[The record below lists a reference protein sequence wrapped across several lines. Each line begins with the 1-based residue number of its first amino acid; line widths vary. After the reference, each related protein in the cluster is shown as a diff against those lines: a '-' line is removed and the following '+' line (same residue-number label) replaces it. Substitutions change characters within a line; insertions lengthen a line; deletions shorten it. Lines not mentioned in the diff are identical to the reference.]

1 MSQRRVAEYV
11 VWVVVLVAVS
21 AAMLALRARLNEA
34 HIALTFLLIV
44 LGASARGG
52 RTFGLAIAGAAF
64 LIFDWF
70 FLPPYNN
77 LIVTNPLD
85 WLVLLA
91 FLATSAVAA
100 QLLYRAQTEATLA
113 RRRAAEIDRLA
124 ALGAES
130 LNAGQPQDALFA
142 VADVMR
148 TTLGVDQCVIFP
160 REAPPAITQSPP
172 NVPADRT
179 IAPGLVA
186 WVLQHGTEAVLS
198 ADGTTRL
205 AWEGP
210 ARLEMVPRARALMLP
225 LKVRDRSVGV
235 LAIVRDDGLALDVEA
250 RRVLDA
256 LSYYAALGVERARLV
271 ADAQHTEALR
281 QADKLKDALVASVSH
296 DLRTPLTTIKAL
308 AHDLSQGGDER
319 AEVIEQEADRLNEF
333 VANLL
338 DISRIASG
346 SWRPTPELNEAED
359 LVGAALQRI
368 AGPLGTRTVSV
379 FLDPANPI
387 LIGRFDFTQTLRALV
402 NLLDNAIKY
411 GPSDAPIELSVRR
424 DGDMIAFAVSDHG
437 PGIPASEI
445 ERVFEPFYRPPATP
459 PDIGGAGLGLSI
471 ARGLVEAQGGSLR
484 YTPRPGGGSTFTLR
498 VPILHEKFMSTGAL
512 STRPSRPDR

>member
-1 MSQRRVAEYV
+1 VTRVTRRQFGEYALWVAALFL
-11 VWVVVLVAVS
+11 VW
-21 AAMLALRARLNEA
+21 AAMLSVRPRLNEA
-34 HIALTFLLIV
+34 HVALTFLLVV

-64 LIFDWF
+64 VLFDWF
-70 FLPPYNN
+70 FLPPYGA
-77 LIVTNPLD
+77 LAVSNPLD
-85 WLVLLA
+85 YVVLLA
-91 FLATSAVAA
+91 FLATSFVAA
-100 QLLYRAQTEATLA
+100 QLLYRAQAEAALA
-113 RRRAAEIDRLA
+113 QRRAAEIDRLA

-142 VADVMR
+142 VAEMMR
-148 TTLGVDQCVIFP
+148 ATLGVDQCVIFP
-160 REAPPAITQSPP
+160 RETPPAITQSPP
-172 NVPADRT
+172 NVPAGRA

-210 ARLEMVPRARALMLP
+210 AQLETVTQARALLLP
-225 LKVRDRSVGV
+225 LRVRERNVGV
-235 LAIVRDDGLALDVEA
+235 LAIVRDHGLQLDAEG

-271 ADAQHTEALR
+271 ADAQHAEALR

-308 AHDLSQGGDER
+308 AHDISVGGDER
-319 AEVIEQEADRLNEF
+319 ASIIEQEADRLNEF

-338 DISRIASG
+338 DLSRIQAG
-346 SWRPTPELNEAED
+346 SWQPSPEANEAED
-359 LVGAALQRI
+359 LVGAALQRV
-368 AGPLGTRTVSV
+368 AGPRGSRDITVS
-379 FLDPANPI
+379 LDDQNPV
-387 LIGRFDFTQTLRALV
+387 LIGRFDFTATLRALV

-411 GPSDAPIELSVRR
+411 APATSPIELSVRR
-424 DGDMIAFAVSDHG
+424 DGNMIAFAVSDPG
-437 PGIPASEI
+437 PGVPPSEA
-445 ERVFEPFYRPPATP
+445 ERVFEPFYRPPGTP

-471 ARGLVEAQGGSLR
+471 ARGLVEMQGGTLR
-484 YTPRPGGGSTFTLR
+484 YSPRPGGGSVFTLR
-498 VPILHEKFMSTGAL
+498 VPLHEKFM
-512 STRPSRPDR
+512 

>member
-1 MSQRRVAEYV
+1 VTRRLAELAL
-11 VWVVVLVAVS
+11 WVVALGVLTVAMIAV
-21 AAMLALRARLNEA
+21 RPRLNEA
-34 HIALTFLLIV
+34 HVALAYLLIV

-52 RTFGLAIAGAAF
+52 RTFGLAIAGGAF
-64 LIFDWF
+64 ILFDWF

-77 LIVTNPLD
+77 LIVANPLD
-85 WLVLLA
+85 WLVLAA
-91 FLATSAVAA
+91 FFATSFVAA
-100 QLLYRAQTEATLA
+100 QLLYRAQSEADRA
-113 RRRAAEIDRLA
+113 QRRAAEIDRLA

-160 REAPPAITQSPP
+160 REAPPSIAQSPP

-179 IAPGLVA
+179 ISPGLVS
-186 WVLQHGTEAVLS
+186 WVFQHGTEAVLS

-210 ARLEMVPRARALMLP
+210 ARLETLPSARALLLP
-225 LKVRDRSVGV
+225 LRVRERNVGV
-235 LAIVRDDGLALDVEA
+235 LAIVRDEGLRLDAEA

-271 ADAQHTEALR
+271 ADAQHAEALR
-281 QADKLKDALVASVSH
+281 QADRLKDALIASVSH

-308 AHDLSQGGDER
+308 AHDIANVGDER
-319 AEVIEQEADRLNEF
+319 ANIIEQEADRLNEF

-338 DISRIASG
+338 DLSRIQAG
-346 SWRPTPELNEAED
+346 SWSPSPEPNEAED
-359 LVGAALQRI
+359 LVGAALQRV
-368 AGPLGTRTVSV
+368 AGPLGDRTINVS
-379 FLDPANPI
+379 LDNANPI
-387 LIGRFDFTQTLRALV
+387 LIGRFDFTAALRALV

-411 GPSDAPIELSVRR
+411 APPPAPIELSVRR
-424 DGDMIAFAVSDHG
+424 DGDMIAFAVADSG
-437 PGIPASEI
+437 PGVPESDV
-445 ERVFEPFYRPPATP
+445 ERVFEPFYRPRGTP

-471 ARGLVEAQGGSLR
+471 ARGLIEMQGGTLR
-484 YTPRPGGGSTFTLR
+484 YTPRPGGGSIFTVR
-498 VPILHEKFMSTGAL
+498 VPLLEV
-512 STRPSRPDR
+512 PSS

>member
-1 MSQRRVAEYV
+1 MKRRQVAEYAL
-11 VWVVVLVAVS
+11 WVLLLLAVS
-21 AAMLALRARLNEA
+21 AAMLAVRSRLNEA
-34 HIALTFLLIV
+34 HVALTFLLVV

-64 LIFDWF
+64 LLFDWF

-77 LIVTNPLD
+77 LIVANPLD

-91 FLATSAVAA
+91 FLATSIVAA

-113 RRRAAEIDRLA
+113 QRRAAEIDRLA

-142 VADVMR
+142 VAEVLR
-148 TTLGVDQCVIFP
+148 TSLGVDQCVIFP
-160 REAPPAITQSPP
+160 REAPPGITQSPP
-172 NVPADRT
+172 NVPAERA

-210 ARLEMVPRARALMLP
+210 AEVEAVPQARALLLP
-225 LKVRDRSVGV
+225 LRVRDRNVGV
-235 LAIVRDDGLALDVEA
+235 LAIVRDQGLKLDAEA

-256 LSYYAALGVERARLV
+256 LCYYAALGVERARLV
-271 ADAQHTEALR
+271 ADVQHSEALR

-308 AHDLSQGGDER
+308 AHDLSGGGDER
-319 AEVIEQEADRLNEF
+319 AEIIEQEADRLNEF

-338 DISRIASG
+338 DISRIHAG
-346 SWRPTPELNEAED
+346 SYRPTPEVNEAED
-359 LVGAALQRI
+359 LVGAALQRVT
-368 AGPLGTRTVSV
+368 GPLGSRTITV

-387 LIGRFDFTQTLRALV
+387 LIGCFDFTATLRALV

-411 GPSDAPIELSVRR
+411 APASSPIELSVRR
-424 DGDMIAFAVSDHG
+424 DGDMIAFAVSDVG
-437 PGIPASEI
+437 PGVPASEI
-445 ERVFEPFYRPPATP
+445 ERVFEPFYRPPNTP

-471 ARGLVEAQGGSLR
+471 SRGLVEAQGGSLR

-498 VPILHEKFMSTGAL
+498 VPLHEKFM
-512 STRPSRPDR
+512 

>member
-1 MSQRRVAEYV
+1 VNRRRIAEYAS
-11 VWVVVLVAVS
+11 WVIVLLAAT
-21 AAMLALRARLNEA
+21 AAMLAVRTRLNEA
-34 HIALTFLLIV
+34 HVALTFLLVV

-52 RTFGLAIAGAAF
+52 RTFGLAVAGAAF
-64 LIFDWF
+64 VLFDWF

-77 LIVTNPLD
+77 LIVANPLD

-113 RRRAAEIDRLA
+113 QRRAAEIDRLA

-142 VADVMR
+142 VAEVMR

-160 REAPPAITQSPP
+160 REAPPGITQSPA
-172 NVPADRT
+172 NVPAERA

-186 WVLQHGTEAVLS
+186 WVLQHGTEAVLA

-210 ARLEMVPRARALMLP
+210 ARLEAVPQARALLLP
-225 LKVRDRSVGV
+225 LRVRDRNVGV
-235 LAIVRDDGLALDVEA
+235 LAIVRDRGLELDAEA

-308 AHDLSQGGDER
+308 AHDLSGGGDER
-319 AEVIEQEADRLNEF
+319 AVIIEQEADRLNQF

-338 DISRIASG
+338 DLSRIQAG
-346 SWRPTPELNEAED
+346 SWGASPEANEAED
-359 LVGAALQRI
+359 LVGAALQRVT
-368 AGPLGTRTVSV
+368 GPLGSRTVTV
-379 FLDPANPI
+379 FLDPSNPI
-387 LIGRFDFTQTLRALV
+387 LIGRFDFTATLRALV

-411 GPSDAPIELSVRR
+411 APAASPIELSVRR
-424 DGDMIAFAVSDHG
+424 DGDMIAFAVSDLG
-437 PGIPASEI
+437 PGVPASEI
-445 ERVFEPFYRPPATP
+445 ERVFEPFYRPPGTP

-471 ARGLVEAQGGSLR
+471 ARGLMEAQGGSLR
-484 YTPRPGGGSTFTLR
+484 YTPRPGGGSVFTLR
-498 VPILHEKFMSTGAL
+498 VPLHEKFM
-512 STRPSRPDR
+512 

>member
-1 MSQRRVAEYV
+1 VSRRHVAEYAL
-11 VWVVVLVAVS
+11 WVLALLVI
-21 AAMLALRARLNEA
+21 AAGMLAVRSRLNEA
-34 HIALTFLLIV
+34 HVALTFLLVV

-52 RTFGLAIAGAAF
+52 RTFGLSIAAAAF
-64 LIFDWF
+64 VLFDWF

-100 QLLYRAQTEATLA
+100 QLLYRAQAEATLA
-113 RRRAAEIDRLA
+113 RRRASEIDRLA

-148 TTLGVDQCVIFP
+148 ATLGLDQCVIFP

-172 NVPADRT
+172 NVPAERA

-210 ARLEMVPRARALMLP
+210 ARLEAVPQARALLLP
-225 LKVRDRSVGV
+225 LRVRERNVGV
-235 LAIVRDDGLALDVEA
+235 LAIVRDQGLELDAEA

-271 ADAQHTEALR
+271 AAAQHSEALR

-308 AHDLSQGGDER
+308 AHDLAAAGEER
-319 AEVIEQEADRLNEF
+319 AVVIEQEADRLNEF

-338 DISRIASG
+338 DISRIQAG
-346 SWRPTPELNEAED
+346 SWRPTPEPNEAED
-359 LVGAALQRI
+359 LVGAALQRVS
-368 AGPLGTRTVSV
+368 GPLGTRTITV
-379 FLDPANPI
+379 FLDPSHPI
-387 LIGRFDFTQTLRALV
+387 LIGSFDFTSTLRALV

-411 GPSDAPIELSVRR
+411 APATSPIELSVRR
-424 DGDMIAFAVSDHG
+424 DGDTIAFAVSDLG
-437 PGIPASEI
+437 PGIPASEVA
-445 ERVFEPFYRPPATP
+445 RVFEPFYRPPGMS

-471 ARGLVEAQGGSLR
+471 ARGLIEAQGGSLR
-484 YTPRPGGGSTFTLR
+484 YTPRPGGGSVFTLR
-498 VPILHEKFMSTGAL
+498 VPLHEKFM
-512 STRPSRPDR
+512 

>member
-1 MSQRRVAEYV
+1 MSRRHVVEYAL
-11 VWVVVLVAVS
+11 WVVGLFAVT
-21 AAMLALRARLNEA
+21 AAMLAVRPRLNEA
-34 HIALTFLLIV
+34 HVALTFLLVV

-52 RTFGLAIAGAAF
+52 RTFGLAVAGAAF
-64 LIFDWF
+64 LLFDWF

-91 FLATSAVAA
+91 FLATSGVAA

-113 RRRAAEIDRLA
+113 QRRAAEIDRLA

-130 LNAGQPQDALFA
+130 LNAGQPQDSLFA
-142 VADVMR
+142 VAEVMR

-160 REAPPAITQSPP
+160 REAPPAITHSPP
-172 NVPADRT
+172 NVPAERT
-179 IAPGLVA
+179 ISPGLVA

-210 ARLEMVPRARALMLP
+210 AQLETMSNARALLLP
-225 LKVRDRSVGV
+225 LRVRERNVGV
-235 LAIVRDDGLALDVEA
+235 LAIVRDQGLQLDAEA

-271 ADAQHTEALR
+271 AAEQHSEALR

-308 AHDLSQGGDER
+308 AHDLSGGGDER
-319 AEVIEQEADRLNEF
+319 AVIIEQEADRLNEF

-338 DISRIASG
+338 DLSRIQAG
-346 SWRPTPELNEAED
+346 SWLPSPEANEAED
-359 LVGAALQRI
+359 LVGAALQRVS
-368 AGPLGTRTVSV
+368 GPLGSRKVSV

-387 LIGRFDFTQTLRALV
+387 LIGRFDFTATLRALV

-411 GPSDAPIELSVRR
+411 GPAEAPIELFVRK
-424 DGDMIAFAVSDHG
+424 DGDMIAFSVSDQG

-445 ERVFEPFYRPPATP
+445 ERVFEPFYRPPGTP

-471 ARGLVEAQGGSLR
+471 ARGLMEVQGGTLR
-484 YTPRPGGGSTFTLR
+484 YSPRPGGGSIFTLR
-498 VPILHEKFMSTGAL
+498 VPLHEKFM
-512 STRPSRPDR
+512 

>member
-1 MSQRRVAEYV
+1 VRRRRIAEYAL
-11 VWVVVLVAVS
+11 WFLALLGVS
-21 AAMLALRARLNEA
+21 AAMLSVRSRLNEA
-34 HIALTFLLIV
+34 HVALTFLLVV

-52 RTFGLAIAGAAF
+52 RTFGLGIAAAAF
-64 LIFDWF
+64 LLFDWF
-70 FLPPYNN
+70 FLPPYSN
-77 LIVTNPLD
+77 LIVANPLD
-85 WLVLLA
+85 WVVLLA
-91 FLATSAVAA
+91 FLATSVVAA
-100 QLLYRAQTEATLA
+100 QLLYRAQAEATIA

-142 VADVMR
+142 VADVIR
-148 TTLGVDQCVIFP
+148 ATLHLDQCVIFP
-160 REAPPAITQSPP
+160 REAPPPITQSPP

-186 WVLQHGTEAVLS
+186 WVLQHGTEAALS

-210 ARLEMVPRARALMLP
+210 ARLEAVPQARALLLP
-225 LKVRDRSVGV
+225 LRVRDRNVGV
-235 LAIVRDDGLALDVEA
+235 LAIVRDHGLELDAEA

-271 ADAQHTEALR
+271 AAAQHTEALR

-308 AHDLSQGGDER
+308 AHDLAGTGEER
-319 AEVIEQEADRLNEF
+319 AVVIEQEADRLNEF

-338 DISRIASG
+338 DISRIQAG
-346 SWRPTPELNEAED
+346 SWRPTPEPNEAED
-359 LVGAALQRI
+359 LVGAALQRVS
-368 AGPLGTRTVSV
+368 GPLGSRTVTV
-379 FLDPANPI
+379 FLDPSHPI
-387 LIGRFDFTQTLRALV
+387 LIGSFDFAATLRALV

-411 GPSDAPIELSVRR
+411 APATSPIELSVRR
-424 DGDMIAFAVSDHG
+424 DGDTIAFAVSDLG
-437 PGIPASEI
+437 PGVPASEV
-445 ERVFEPFYRPPATP
+445 ERVFEPFYRPPGIS

-484 YTPRPGGGSTFTLR
+484 YTPRPGGGSVFTLR
-498 VPILHEKFMSTGAL
+498 VPLHEKFM
-512 STRPSRPDR
+512 

>member
-1 MSQRRVAEYV
+1 MNRRHAAEYAL
-11 VWVVVLVAVS
+11 WVLGLFLVS
-21 AAMLALRARLNEA
+21 AGLLAARARLNEA
-34 HIALTFLLIV
+34 HVALTFLLVV
-44 LGASARGG
+44 LGASARVG
-52 RTFGLAIAGAAF
+52 RTFGLVIAGAAF
-64 LIFDWF
+64 VLFDYF
-70 FLPPYNN
+70 FLPPYSTLVVN
-77 LIVTNPLD
+77 NPLD
-85 WLVLLA
+85 WLVLFA

-100 QLLYRAQTEATLA
+100 QLLYRAQTEATIA

-124 ALGAES
+124 SLGAES
-130 LNAGQPQDALFA
+130 LNAGQPQDALVA

-160 REAPPAITQSPP
+160 REAPPGITQSPP
-172 NVPADRT
+172 NVPADQT

-186 WVLQHGTEAVLS
+186 WVLQHGTEAVLA

-210 ARLEMVPRARALMLP
+210 AKLDAEAQARALMMP
-225 LKVRDRSVGV
+225 LKVRDRNVGV
-235 LAIVRDDGLALDVEA
+235 LAIVRDQGLELDAQA

-271 ADAQHTEALR
+271 LDAQHTEALR

-308 AHDLSQGGDER
+308 AHDLSSSGDDR
-319 AEVIEQEADRLNEF
+319 AIIIEQEADRLNEF

-338 DISRIASG
+338 DISRIQAG
-346 SWRPTPELNEAED
+346 SWLPSAEPNEAED
-359 LVGAALQRI
+359 LVGAALQRV
-368 AGPLGTRTVSV
+368 AGPLGDRAISV

-387 LIGRFDFTQTLRALV
+387 LIGRFDFMATLRALV

-411 GPSDAPIELSVRR
+411 APPDPPIELYVRR
-424 DGDMIAFAVSDHG
+424 DDGMIAFAVSDQG
-437 PGIPASEI
+437 PGVPSSEI
-445 ERVFEPFYRPPATP
+445 DRIFEPFYRPPGTS

-471 ARGLVEAQGGSLR
+471 ARGLADAQGGSLR
-484 YTPRPGGGSTFTLR
+484 YSPRPGGGSIFTLR
-498 VPILHEKFMSTGAL
+498 VPLHEKFM
-512 STRPSRPDR
+512 

>member
-1 MSQRRVAEYV
+1 VSRRHVAEYAL
-11 VWVVVLVAVS
+11 WV
-21 AAMLALRARLNEA
+21 LALLVVAAGMLTVRSRLNEA
-34 HIALTFLLIV
+34 HVALTFLLVV

-52 RTFGLAIAGAAF
+52 RTFGLAVAGAAF

-91 FLATSAVAA
+91 FLATSVVAA

-148 TTLGVDQCVIFP
+148 ATLGLDQCVIFP

-172 NVPADRT
+172 NVPAGRA

-205 AWEGP
+205 AWDGP
-210 ARLEMVPRARALMLP
+210 ARLEAVPQARALLLP
-225 LKVRDRSVGV
+225 LRVRERNVGV
-235 LAIVRDDGLALDVEA
+235 LAIVRDQGLELDAEA

-271 ADAQHTEALR
+271 AAAQHGEALR

-308 AHDLSQGGDER
+308 AHDLADAGEEK
-319 AEVIEQEADRLNEF
+319 AVVIEQEADRLNEF

-338 DISRIASG
+338 DISRIQAG
-346 SWRPTPELNEAED
+346 SWRPTPEPNEAED
-359 LVGAALQRI
+359 LVGAALQRVS
-368 AGPLGTRTVSV
+368 GPLGTRTVTV
-379 FLDPANPI
+379 FLDPSHPI
-387 LIGRFDFTQTLRALV
+387 LIGSFDFTATLRALV

-411 GPSDAPIELSVRR
+411 SPASSPIELSVRR
-424 DGDMIAFAVSDHG
+424 DGDTIAFAVSDLG
-437 PGIPASEI
+437 PGVPASEV
-445 ERVFEPFYRPPATP
+445 ERVFEPFYRPPGIS

-471 ARGLVEAQGGSLR
+471 ARGLMDAQGGSLR
-484 YTPRPGGGSTFTLR
+484 YTPRPGGGSVFTLR
-498 VPILHEKFMSTGAL
+498 VPLHEKFM
-512 STRPSRPDR
+512 

>member
-1 MSQRRVAEYV
+1 MSRRRAWEYAL
-11 VWVVVLVAVS
+11 WVLLLLGAS
-21 AAMLALRARLNEA
+21 AAMHAVRARLNEA
-34 HIALTFLLIV
+34 HVALTFLLIV

-64 LIFDWF
+64 LLFDYF
-70 FLPPYNN
+70 FLPPYSNF
-77 LIVTNPLD
+77 IVQNPLD
-85 WLVLLA
+85 WLVLIA
-91 FLATSAVAA
+91 FLATSGVAA
-100 QLLYRAQTEATLA
+100 QLLYRAQAEATIA
-113 RRRAAEIDRLA
+113 QRRAAEIDHLA
-124 ALGAES
+124 SLGAES
-130 LNAGQPQDALFA
+130 LNAGQPQDALVA

-160 REAPPAITQSPP
+160 REAPPGITQSPP

-186 WVLQHGTEAVLS
+186 WVMQHGTEAVLA

-210 ARLEMVPRARALMLP
+210 AKLESAPQARALLLP
-225 LKVRDRSVGV
+225 LKVRDRNVGV
-235 LAIVRDDGLALDVEA
+235 LAIVREEGLQLDAEA

-271 ADAQHTEALR
+271 LDAQHTEALR

-308 AHDLSQGGDER
+308 AHDLSASGDER
-319 AEVIEQEADRLNEF
+319 AEVIEQEADRLNQF

-338 DISRIASG
+338 DISRIHAG
-346 SWRPTPELNEAED
+346 SWQPSPEPNEAED
-359 LVGAALQRI
+359 LVGAALQQLSGSI
-368 AGPLGTRTVSV
+368 GSRTVSV
-379 FLDPANPI
+379 FLDPANAI
-387 LIGRFDFTQTLRALV
+387 LIGRFDFMATLRALV

-411 GPSDAPIELSVRR
+411 APPESPIELYVRR
-424 DGDMIAFAVSDHG
+424 DGDMISFAVSDQG
-437 PGIPASEI
+437 LGVPASEI
-445 ERVFEPFYRPPATP
+445 DRIFEPFYRPPGTS

-471 ARGLVEAQGGSLR
+471 ARGLAEAQGGSLR
-484 YTPRPGGGSTFTLR
+484 YAPRPGGGSIFTLR
-498 VPILHEKFMSTGAL
+498 VPLHEKFM
-512 STRPSRPDR
+512 